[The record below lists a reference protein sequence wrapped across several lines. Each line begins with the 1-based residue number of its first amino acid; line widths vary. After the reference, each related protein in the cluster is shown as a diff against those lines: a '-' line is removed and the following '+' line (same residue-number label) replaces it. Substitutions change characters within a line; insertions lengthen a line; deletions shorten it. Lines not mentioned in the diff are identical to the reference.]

1 MIARAASRPWRN
13 PVKPQAAK
21 IKFIDKYIDHPN
33 RVVVTDPVFQ
43 SIRKQC
49 DLAAIH
55 AFNETLH

>member
-33 RVVVTDPVFQ
+33 RVVVTDPIFQ
-43 SIRKQC
+43 PIRK
-49 DLAAIH
+49 
-55 AFNETLH
+55 

>member
-1 MIARAASRPWRN
+1 MIARPASRQRRN

-21 IKFIDKYIDHPN
+21 IELIDKYINHPN

-43 SIRKQC
+43 SIGKQR

-55 AFNETLH
+55 ALNEMSR